1 MKKAVNKMRSLL
13 GIVLALVLGSVLL
26 LVLALVVG
34 YHGGEKL
41 SGEEVEHYLSIIEGQ
56 DQQPGGRHDLT
67 ALRDFLANDDG
78 QPFYTVNLYR
88 FHTEAQYLP
97 SSEYSNG
104 SVGGSV
110 GGSGKEAFER
120 FSKVMIKLLASHFSH
135 PIFASDWVHDESSN
149 WEKLVIVRYKSRRDI
164 AELFASDEFAD
175 ANEHKWAALAANE
188 RMLVQG
194 LHIPSFYIIVLIVF
208 LFFWLVFSGL
218 YFVFK
223 AKR

>member
-1 MKKAVNKMRSLL
+1 MKKAMNKIQLL
-13 GIVLALVLGSVLL
+13 MGLVLGLVLI
-26 LVLALVVG
+26 LVLALVIG

-41 SGEEVEHYLSIIEGQ
+41 SGEEIEHYLSIIEGQ
-56 DQQPGGRHDLT
+56 DQKPGGRHDLT
-67 ALRDFLANDDG
+67 ALRDFLETDDG

-88 FHTEAQYLP
+88 FHAEAQYLP
-97 SSEYSNG
+97 SSEYSH
-104 SVGGSV
+104 GSV

-120 FSKVMIKLLASHFSH
+120 FSKVMIKLLASHSSH

-194 LHIPSFYIIVLIVF
+194 LHIPSFYIIALIVF
-208 LFFWLVFSGL
+208 LLVGLVFAGL
-218 YFVFK
+218 YFIFEFK
-223 AKR
+223 RKVV